1 LEESKLTGRLRAAI
15 MNQRLYP
22 TGSKSVE
29 EVVLSVHKEIQTLL
43 QTNGTLT
50 LTRNNNRFF
59 IDKTEVG
66 AADLLIQVFEEH
78 GIQGVIFKPG
88 CLDSEVRTLV
98 QGLSTKPTHVG
109 SLPEWLSKQKV
120 TNIHLTQTRVVEVS
134 EDEAVVAKGLSQ
146 FHALE
151 SSEEMRAALKDSLIY
166 IDTIPEKTMKENLR
180 RHLAERLV
188 LMEASLLKDLFDTD
202 LGLGDSV
209 GDVLQ
214 DVLLAMHQ
222 NKLMDLLNEAI
233 RWALRL
239 KTAVGAKGL
248 EGEHAKLKNL
258 VGRLSE
264 CPAGKKLPR
273 SIFDELV
280 QKGLL
285 DNVPDYVT
293 RDSSQDL
300 RIEVDRL
307 LAEKDAGFLM
317 GGGKKL
323 PTILEFVLAAGFQD
337 RAKDI
342 VQRTRA
348 VLLEGESGLRVQAA
362 QNARQFL
369 PILWVHLRDDLVNRL
384 RDAFLTATR
393 EERSVPVVREI
404 IAALGD
410 DLIHNYRARH
420 TSTVLDEV
428 QTMCALKGDR
438 DSLPKEKPEFARENL
453 KRVLEELLELL
464 AEDYRS
470 DDLQKRD
477 VSRTVLSSI
486 GDLGI
491 PVFVRVILTTR
502 DRALRSVA
510 AETLKQYGPPGARAL
525 ADQLNMRNSTFAL
538 FNIVSIL
545 GTLGGEEILEGLD
558 RLVRYPDPDLRHAIV
573 RILARLRGPKA
584 ADLALKFLKDEKESI
599 RRLAAD
605 LLGDWKYEHAVHPL
619 IGLLGAPSVEEA
631 EIVCLAL
638 GQIGDPIAAE
648 PLGRLLKEK
657 PRLFLKEKNSRE
669 TVRIRAAW
677 ALAQLGPAGQA
688 QLLPHREDDNP
699 TVRDIAVKAT
709 S

>member
-1 LEESKLTGRLRAAI
+1 MEESKLTGRLRAAI

-22 TGSKSVE
+22 AGSKSVE
-29 EVVLSVHKEIQTLL
+29 EVVSSVYKEIQSLL
-43 QTNGTLT
+43 QSNGTLS

-78 GIQGVIFKPG
+78 GIQGVIFKTG

-98 QGLSTKPTHVG
+98 EGLSSKQAFVG
-109 SLPEWLSKQKV
+109 ALPEWLSKQKV
-120 TNIHLTQTRVVEVS
+120 TNIQLTQTRVVEVS

-151 SSEEMRAALKDSLIY
+151 SSEEMRAALKDSLSY

-202 LGLGDSV
+202 LGLGDSG
-209 GDVLQ
+209 GDVLH
-214 DVLLAMHQ
+214 DVLLSMHQ
-222 NKLMDLLNEAI
+222 NKLLELLNETL
-233 RWALRL
+233 RWDLRL
-239 KTAVGAKGL
+239 KTAVGGKGL
-248 EGEHAKLKNL
+248 EGEHSKLKNL
-258 VGRLSE
+258 VARLSD
-264 CPAGKKLPR
+264 CPSGKKLPR

-285 DNVPDYVT
+285 ENVPDYVI

-300 RIEVDRL
+300 RIEADRL
-307 LAEKDAGFLM
+307 LAEQDTGFLR

-323 PTILEFVLAAGFQD
+323 SDILEFLLAAGFQD

-342 VQRTRA
+342 VQRTRS

-362 QNARQFL
+362 QHARQFL
-369 PILWVHLRDDLVNRL
+369 PVLWVHLRDDLVNRL

-404 IAALGD
+404 IGALAD

-420 TSTVLDEV
+420 TSTVMDEV
-428 QTMCALKGDR
+428 QTLSALRGNR

-453 KRVLEELLELL
+453 RRVVEELVELL
-464 AEDYRS
+464 SEDFRS
-470 DDLQKRD
+470 DDLQKRE
-477 VSRTVLSSI
+477 VARTCLSLI
-486 GDLGI
+486 GDAGI

-510 AETLKQYGPPGARAL
+510 AENIKHQGLAGARAL
-525 ADQLNMRNSTFAL
+525 ADQLNMKNSTFTL

-545 GTLGGEEILEGLD
+545 GTLGGEEILDGLE

-584 ADLALKFLKDEKESI
+584 AELALRFLGDEKESI

-619 IGLLGAPSVEEA
+619 IGLLGQPSVEEV

-657 PRLFLKEKNSRE
+657 PRLFMKEKNSRE

-699 TVRDIAVKAT
+699 TVRDIALKAT
-709 S
+709 R